1 MHRLFGSS
9 KKTPKPSLTDA
20 ISATDSRVDAVEVKI
35 RKLDAELIKY
45 KDQMKK
51 MRDGPAKNSVK
62 TKAMRI
68 LKERKLYESQREQL
82 QQQSFNMEQ
91 AAFTTENLKNV
102 MTTVDAMQTAN
113 KTMKSQYKKVNL
125 DNIEKM
131 QDEMEDIMDQANE
144 IQETLGR
151 SYGVPDDIDED
162 ELEAELD
169 ALGDELYEE
178 EEPSY
183 LEDETLDLPT
193 AETSEP
199 QAERLDEFG
208 LPEGPLKA

>member
-1 MHRLFGSS
+1 MHRLFGSG
-9 KKTPKPSLTDA
+9 KKTVKPSLTDA
-20 ISATDSRVDAVEVKI
+20 ISATDLRVDAVEVKI

-62 TKAMRI
+62 AKAMRI

-102 MTTVDAMQTAN
+102 MTTVDAMKTAN
-113 KTMKSQYKKVNL
+113 QTMKQQYKKVNL
-125 DNIEKM
+125 DKIEQM
-131 QDEMEDIMDQANE
+131 QEEMEDIMEQANE

-151 SYGVPDDIDED
+151 SYGVPDDIDEED
-162 ELEAELD
+162 LEAELD

-193 AETSEP
+193 AETAEP
-199 QAERLDEFG
+199 QTERLDEFG

>member
-1 MHRLFGSS
+1 MHRLFGTN
-9 KKTPKPSLTDA
+9 KKTPKPNLTDA
-20 ISATDSRVDAVEVKI
+20 ITATDLRVDAVEVKI

-62 TKAMRI
+62 AKAMRI
-68 LKERKLYESQREQL
+68 LKERKLYEGQREQL

-102 MTTVDAMQTAN
+102 MTTVDAMKVAN
-113 KTMKSQYKKVNL
+113 QTMKQQYKKVNI
-125 DNIEKM
+125 DKIEQM
-131 QDEMEDIMDQANE
+131 QEEMEDIMDQANE

-151 SYGVPDDIDED
+151 SYGIPDDIDEG

-193 AETSEP
+193 AESAEP
-199 QAERLDEFG
+199 QTERLDEFG

>member
-1 MHRLFGSS
+1 
-9 KKTPKPSLTDA
+9 TDL
-20 ISATDSRVDAVEVKI
+20 RVDAVEVKI

-62 TKAMRI
+62 AKAMRI

-91 AAFTTENLKNV
+91 AAFTTENLRNV
-102 MTTVDAMQTAN
+102 MTTVDAMRTAN
-113 KTMKSQYKKVNL
+113 QTMRQQYKKVNI
-125 DNIEKM
+125 DQIEKM

-151 SYGVPDDIDED
+151 SYGVPDDIDEQD
-162 ELEAELD
+162 LEAELD

-178 EEPSY
+178 AEPSY
-183 LEDETLDLPT
+183 LEDEVPELPT
-193 AETSEP
+193 TETTTTEP
-199 QAERLDEFG
+199 QRERLDEFG